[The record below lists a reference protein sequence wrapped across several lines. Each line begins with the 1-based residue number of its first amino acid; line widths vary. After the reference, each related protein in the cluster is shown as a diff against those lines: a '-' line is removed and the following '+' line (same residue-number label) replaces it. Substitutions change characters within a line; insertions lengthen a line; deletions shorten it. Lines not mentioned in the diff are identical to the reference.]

1 MKIEIASHSKYRAPG
16 RLGDDVFLAL
26 PGGVFGVFDGATDAR
41 GTLING
47 LAAGRFAALTV
58 SGASAALLADQ
69 AARELPA
76 DDIIAHLSAALAR
89 RTNTLD
95 LPIPP
100 STTLALCIEIGAN
113 WRFIALG
120 DSGFRL
126 NGQEVLC
133 TNKIIDDVST
143 HARVALFAH
152 LQSRLSDP
160 DAVEIASRQGIF
172 LGFDK
177 AVVDGVLPE
186 RLARQI
192 IRDTIAATG
201 LSAHADVVRTFLSGG
216 ICTQHRYANASDNA
230 LCFDTMNGTAPV
242 LGQMIDETRP
252 KEAIQSI
259 EIFSDGYPDVPAQ
272 VSTAAWEA
280 AFAKAEAVDFHKIGR
295 FATVKGS
302 TTTEYFDDRTVIVM
316 SGL

>member
-1 MKIEIASHSKYRAPG
+1 MNLEIASYSKYRAPG
-16 RLGDDVFLAL
+16 RLGDDVPLVI
-26 PGGVFGVFDGATDAR
+26 PGSVFGVFDGATDAR

-47 LAAGRFAALTV
+47 LAAGRLAALTV
-58 SGASAALLADQ
+58 ARATAALLADP
-69 AARELPA
+69 AARDLPA
-76 DDIIAHLSAALAR
+76 GDIIAHLSAALTR
-89 RTNTLD
+89 RTDGLE
-95 LPIPP
+95 LAIPP
-100 STTLALCIEIGAN
+100 STTLALCIDTGAN

-120 DSGFRL
+120 DSGIRL
-126 NGQEVLC
+126 NGRDVLC
-133 TNKIIDDVST
+133 RNKIIDDVST

-152 LQSRLSDP
+152 LQSQLSNP
-160 DAVEIASRQGIF
+160 DAVEIASRRGIF
-172 LGFDK
+172 LGLDK
-177 AVVDGVLPE
+177 AVADGVLPD

-192 IRDTIAATG
+192 VLDTIAATG

-242 LGQMIDETRP
+242 LGQMIDQTRP

-259 EIFSDGYPDVPAQ
+259 EIFSDGYPDLPTQ

-280 AFAKAEAVDFHKIGR
+280 AFAEAEAVDFHKIGR

-302 TTTEYFDDRTVIVM
+302 TTTEYFDDRTVIAI